1 MTVPRFR
8 PALECRFDSVA
19 LGEVM
24 LRFDPGEGRI
34 RTARSFTVWEGGGE
48 YNVARGL
55 SRAFGLRTGV
65 VTSLV
70 DNELGRLTEN
80 LILAGGVDPS
90 LIVWREFDG
99 VGRRARNALNFTE
112 RGFGIRGALGV
123 PDRSHSAASMLT
135 PADIDWEQL
144 FGELGV
150 RWFHTGGIFA
160 GLSESTAETAIA
172 AMTAARKYG
181 TIVSVDLNF
190 RPSLWTGPADQ
201 ERALRVFSQLAENAD
216 VLVGGATDFTDR
228 LGVQAPLPPPGEAER
243 LDLLATGVLRRFPNL
258 WLVASTVR
266 KVRSASVNDWSV
278 VAHTS
283 DKRRIASTGYDGLEI
298 MDRVGGGD
306 SFVSGLIYGLLEGLG
321 LPLALEYGAAHGA
334 LAMTTPGDN
343 SMASREEVEA
353 LARGIGPHVLR

>member
-1 MTVPRFR
+1 MAMSMR
-8 PALECRFDSVA
+8 SVA
-19 LGEVM
+19 CRSCGGCCRNVIW
-24 LRFDPGEGRI
+24 RNASVNSFKRTRI
-34 RTARSFTVWEGGGE
+34 AFSRSTSC
-48 YNVARGL
+48 A
-55 SRAFGLRTGV
+55 SREAM
-65 VTSLV
+65 
-70 DNELGRLTEN
+70 
-80 LILAGGVDPS
+80 ILAGGVDPS

-112 RGFGIRGALGV
+112 RGFGLRGALGV
-123 PDRSHSAASMLT
+123 PDRGHSAASMLT

-160 GLSESTAETAIA
+160 GLSESTAQTAIA

-190 RPSLWTGPADQ
+190 RPSLWTGPADK
-201 ERALRVFSQLAENAD
+201 ERALRVFSQLAEHAD

-228 LGVQAPLPPPGEAER
+228 LGVQAPLPSLGEVER
-243 LDLLATGVLRRFPNL
+243 LDSLATGVLKRFPNL

-266 KVRSASVNDWSV
+266 KVRSASVDDWSV

-283 DKRRIASTGYDGLEI
+283 DERRIASIGYDGLEI

-306 SFVSGLIYGLLEGLG
+306 GFVSGLIYGLLEGLD
-321 LPLALEYGAAHGA
+321 LPLALEYGTAHGA

-343 SMASREEVEA
+343 SMASLKEVEA
-353 LARGIGPHVLR
+353 LVRGMGSHVLR

>member
-1 MTVPRFR
+1 MTAPRIR
-8 PALECRFDSVA
+8 PPGECRFDSVA

-80 LILAGGVDPS
+80 LILAGGVDQS

-112 RGFGIRGALGV
+112 RGFGLRGALGV
-123 PDRSHSAASMLT
+123 PDRGHSAAAMLT
-135 PADIDWEQL
+135 PADIDWDQL

-172 AMTAARKYG
+172 AMKAARKYG
-181 TIVSVDLNF
+181 TMVSVDLNF
-190 RPSLWTGPADQ
+190 RPSLWTGPADK

-228 LGVQAPLPPPGEAER
+228 LGVQASLQPLGEVER
-243 LDLLATGVLRRFPNL
+243 LDALATGVLKRFPNL

-283 DKRRIASTGYDGLEI
+283 DERRIASIGYDGLEI

-306 SFVSGLIYGLLEGLG
+306 GFVSGLIYGLLEGLD
-321 LPLALEYGAAHGA
+321 LPLALEYGTAHGA

-343 SMASREEVEA
+343 SMASLKEVEA
-353 LARGIGPHVLR
+353 LVRGVGSYVLR

>member
-1 MTVPRFR
+1 MSEPRIR
-8 PALECRFDSVA
+8 PAEECRFDSVA

-24 LRFDPGEGRI
+24 LRLDPGEGRI

-55 SRAFGLRTGV
+55 SRVFGLRTGI

-112 RGFGIRGALGV
+112 RGFGLRGALGV
-123 PDRSHSAASMLT
+123 SDRGHSAASMLA
-135 PADIDWEQL
+135 PADIDWDRL

-160 GLSESTAETAIA
+160 GLSEATAETAIA
-172 AMTAARKYG
+172 AMAAARKYG
-181 TIVSVDLNF
+181 TVVSVDLNF
-190 RPSLWTGPADQ
+190 RASLWTGPADK
-201 ERALRVFSQLAENAD
+201 ERALRVFSQLAEHAD

-228 LGVQAPLPPPGEAER
+228 LGVEAPSPSPGEAER
-243 LDLLATGVLRRFPNL
+243 LDLLAAGVLRRFPNL

-266 KVRSASVNDWSV
+266 KVHSASVNDWSV

-283 DKRRIASTGYDGLEI
+283 DGRRIASAEYHDLAI
-298 MDRVGGGD
+298 MDRIGGGD
-306 SFVSGLIYGLLEGLG
+306 GFVSGLIYGVLGGLG
-321 LPLALEYGAAHGA
+321 LPLALEYGTAHGA
-334 LAMTTPGDN
+334 LVMTTPGDN
-343 SMASREEVEA
+343 SMASQKEVEA
-353 LARGIGPHVLR
+353 LVRGAGSYVLR

>member
-1 MTVPRFR
+1 MTAPLIRSAR
-8 PALECRFDSVA
+8 ECRFDSVS

-55 SRAFGLRTGV
+55 SRTFGLRTAV
-65 VTSLV
+65 ATSLV

-99 VGRRARNALNFTE
+99 VGRHARNALNFTE
-112 RGFGIRGALGV
+112 RGFGLRGALGV
-123 PDRSHSAASMLT
+123 PDRGHSAASMLT
-135 PADIDWEQL
+135 PADIDWDHL

-181 TIVSVDLNF
+181 TVISVDLNF
-190 RPSLWTGPADQ
+190 RPSLWKGTADRD
-201 ERALRVFSQLAENAD
+201 RALRVFSQLAGHAD
-216 VLVGGATDFTDR
+216 VLVGGSTDFTDR
-228 LGVQAPLPPPGEAER
+228 LGVQEPSPLLREAEQ
-243 LDLLATGVLRRFPNL
+243 LDVLATGVLTRFPNL

-278 VAHTS
+278 VAHAR
-283 DKRRIASTGYDGLEI
+283 DEPRIASTRYDALEI

-306 SFVSGLIYGLLEGLG
+306 GFVSGLIYGLLDGAGL
-321 LPLALEYGAAHGA
+321 AQAIEYGAAHGA

-343 SMASREEVEA
+343 SMASLTEVKA
-353 LARGIGPHVLR
+353 LVNGMGSHVLR

>member
-1 MTVPRFR
+1 MTAPRIR
-8 PALECRFDSVA
+8 PSGECRFDSVA

-55 SRAFGLRTGV
+55 SSAFGLRTGV

-80 LILAGGVDPS
+80 RILAGGVDPS
-90 LIVWREFDG
+90 LIVWQEFDG

-112 RGFGIRGALGV
+112 RGFGLRGALGV
-123 PDRSHSAASMLT
+123 PDRGHSAASMLT
-135 PADIDWEQL
+135 PADVDWDHL

-160 GLSESTAETAIA
+160 GLSESTTETALA
-172 AMTAARKYG
+172 AMKAARRYG
-181 TIVSVDLNF
+181 TLVSVDLNF
-190 RPSLWTGPADQ
+190 RPSLWTGLADE
-201 ERALRVFSQLAENAD
+201 ERALRVFSQLAEQAD
-216 VLVGGATDFTDR
+216 VLVGGPTDFTDR
-228 LGVQAPLPPPGEAER
+228 LDVRPPSPSLSDAER
-243 LDLLATGVLRRFPNL
+243 LDSLTIGVLRRFPNL

-283 DKRRIASTGYDGLEI
+283 DERRIASTGYDGLEI

-306 SFVSGLIYGLLEGLG
+306 GFVSGLIYGILEGFG

-334 LAMTTPGDN
+334 LVMTTPGDN
-343 SMASREEVEA
+343 SMASRKEVEA
-353 LARGIGPHVLR
+353 LVQGVTPHVLR